1 MNQRTI
7 DKTVMVLGDGE
18 TAVRLSKALNAS
30 GVDSY
35 LLWAGS
41 TPPQAIPEGIAVE
54 ISARLIALQGQ
65 VGDFTATVLTA
76 DKVARKQ
83 VGSLMVAFESRAEAV
98 FDVACAPMHERV
110 TTISDVEDA
119 IKGERQIPKEVRTVV
134 FLDRL
139 DGASTPASSERQ
151 FNTILSF
158 LDRGIKCYAMGCQM
172 KVAGRNLELLYGR
185 ARDGG
190 CVFFKSD
197 FLSISFTQGRPLIRF
212 EDLILHEEKEIC
224 ADMVIL
230 AEDFIPGDSLPE
242 LREILGVE
250 TDKAGFMQADNV
262 LRLPLQTN
270 RRGVFAV
277 GPSRSPVTRWDL
289 DQEIPAAVSQVK
301 ELFAWAESFPCEEVM
316 SFDIDACARCLTC
329 FRSCPHCAIH
339 FTNRP
344 NFLAL
349 ACQQCG
355 ICTAF
360 CPNEAIE
367 LRDMEK
373 DRIKALILD
382 AAKRKVSDRGLVIVF
397 ACEKSGARI
406 LSSIPSDDAL
416 LRGIHWIQLPCGGTL
431 RTQYLLDA
439 IGSTSEIPER
449 VLVLA
454 CHEDNCRSAMGTIKA
469 KATVERVKS
478 FLESVGWNQ
487 TKVDFISTASNEA
500 GRIRKLLAAS

>member
-1 MNQRTI
+1 MNLPTI
-7 DKTVMVLGDGE
+7 DKRVMVLGDGE
-18 TAVRLSKALNAS
+18 TAVRLSKALNTS
-30 GVDSY
+30 GLDSY
-35 LLWAGS
+35 LLWAGG
-41 TPPQAIPEGIAVE
+41 TPLEGIPEGIAV
-54 ISARLIALQGQ
+54 ILSARLVALQGQ
-65 VGDFTATVLTA
+65 VGDFTATILSS
-76 DKVARKQ
+76 DQFIRKLA
-83 VGSLMVAFESRAEAV
+83 GSVMVAFESRTEPV
-98 FDVACAPMHERV
+98 FDVATAPMHEGV
-110 TTISDVEDA
+110 ATLEDA
-119 IKGERQIPKEVRTVV
+119 EAILRGERQISGDVKTVV

-151 FNTILSF
+151 FNAILSF
-158 LDRGIKCYAMGCQM
+158 LDRGIKCYAIGCQM
-172 KVAGRNLELLYGR
+172 KVASRNLELLYGR

-190 CVFFKSD
+190 CVFFKND

-230 AEDFIPGDSLPE
+230 AENFMPGASLPE

-270 RRGVFAV
+270 RRGVFVV
-277 GPSRSPVTRWDL
+277 GPSRAPVTRWDL

-301 ELFAWAESFPCEEVM
+301 ELFAWAESFPYEEVI

-329 FRSCPHCAIH
+329 FRSCPHGAIH

-373 DRIKALILD
+373 DRIKGLI
-382 AAKRKVSDRGLVIVF
+382 ANERKGSDSAPVVVF

-406 LSSIPSDDAL
+406 LNSIPSEDTL
-416 LRGIHWIQLPCGGTL
+416 LRRIRWIQLPCGGTL

-439 IGSTSEIPER
+439 IGNASEIPER
-449 VLVLA
+449 VMVLA
-454 CHEDNCRSAMGTIKA
+454 CHEDNCRSGMGTIKA
-469 KATVERVKS
+469 RATVERVKS
-478 FLESVGWNQ
+478 FLDSVGWNQ
-487 TKVDFISTASNEA
+487 TKIEFISTASNEA
-500 GRIRKLLAAS
+500 ERIRKLLAAS